1 MQMKSNC
8 VNIHGY
14 CSNFGYLKNFGL
26 TNVEDFWAK
35 CVKFVAF
42 YILQSLTS
50 IDVDAHHDWVNSPS
64 SNSTNSTNLCASSIL
79 TRIEMSNPQPLKLL
93 LWTLRFQQ
101 KQCCPHFSSSSV
113 PPTTSSTMFV
123 LIFFF
128 FLRKDISNFY

>member
-42 YILQSLTS
+42 YILQCFT
-50 IDVDAHHDWVNSPS
+50 
-64 SNSTNSTNLCASSIL
+64 STNADSLKFEKSRYPGKIYIVTNN
-79 TRIEMSNPQPLKLL
+79 IEN
-93 LWTLRFQQ
+93 
-101 KQCCPHFSSSSV
+101 
-113 PPTTSSTMFV
+113 
-123 LIFFF
+123 
-128 FLRKDISNFY
+128 